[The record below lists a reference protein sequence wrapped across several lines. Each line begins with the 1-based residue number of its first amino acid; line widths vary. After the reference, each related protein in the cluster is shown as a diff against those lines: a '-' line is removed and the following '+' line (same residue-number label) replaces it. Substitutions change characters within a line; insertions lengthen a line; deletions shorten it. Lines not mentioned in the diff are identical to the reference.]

1 MGANT
6 SSAVAQALIDYST
19 AAAEIN
25 GALNNEATRLWS
37 ALSSFA
43 ATCTEYRTGIG
54 PELAGELR
62 TYVNRTAPTDAWVRQ
77 VGQDFAKADG
87 RPLSPWVTTP
97 FAAAGIPFGRSG
109 AAGARSEARVAHTV
123 KGSPRPGPGEALVGS
138 SRSQMRRAAA
148 RIIRSNPG
156 HPLGF
161 LLDSRGKFKPQRGLK
176 HYELINR
183 PDLVQMG
190 HITSNK
196 VGHPERLMLEIA
208 WDNQYKN
215 ISIETPH
222 IGGAVLDQKAISI
235 GGIAVSKESAKF
247 WQSLGEPDWLKAGTV
262 EAAPVVELSPSD
274 TAKTSPHS
282 NVKGSRLNGTLVRG
296 ASRGIFV
303 VGAAIDTYN
312 IATADNKVK
321 ESVRVASGWTGAWA
335 GAKGGAA
342 VGAAIGSIFPGPGT
356 LIGGTVGGLLGG
368 AIGYIAGSNLG
379 EKLYDW
385 F

>member
-1 MGANT
+1 
-6 SSAVAQALIDYST
+6 
-19 AAAEIN
+19 
-25 GALNNEATRLWS
+25 
-37 ALSSFA
+37 
-43 ATCTEYRTGIG
+43 
-54 PELAGELR
+54 
-62 TYVNRTAPTDAWVRQ
+62 
-77 VGQDFAKADG
+77 
-87 RPLSPWVTTP
+87 
-97 FAAAGIPFGRSG
+97 
-109 AAGARSEARVAHTV
+109 
-123 KGSPRPGPGEALVGS
+123 
-138 SRSQMRRAAA
+138 
-148 RIIRSNPG
+148 
-156 HPLGF
+156 
-161 LLDSRGKFKPQRGLK
+161 
-176 HYELINR
+176 
-183 PDLVQMG
+183 MG